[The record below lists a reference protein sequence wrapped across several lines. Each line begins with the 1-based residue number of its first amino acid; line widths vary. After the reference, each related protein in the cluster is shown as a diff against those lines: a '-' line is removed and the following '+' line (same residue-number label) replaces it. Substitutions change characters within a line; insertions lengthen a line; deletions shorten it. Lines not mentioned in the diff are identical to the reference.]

1 MIDLTDR
8 VVLITGA
15 AGGIGAATARTV
27 EGRRRARRAARAA
40 RRGPRGGARRGARRP
55 RGHVVTGDL
64 AKPAGAERIWRE
76 AHEWTG
82 RVDVLV
88 NNAGIYEVADPDG
101 DLDAFLASWERTLA
115 ICLVSPAVLCREAIK
130 TFREQESGGII
141 INLASRAA
149 FRGEDPEYW
158 HYAAAKA
165 GVVAMTRTIARQY
178 GRDGVTA
185 FAVVTGIRQHPVQRR
200 AGRALRARLLRA
212 GHGTRRGRR
221 PAGPGERDRVPRVR
235 PRPPRHRDHD
245 RRQRRELCPLTRLRR
260 WPMRRRRASATSR
273 CSSTAPGARA
283 PEAAST

>member
-1 MIDLTDR
+1 MIDLTGR
-8 VVLITGA
+8 VVLVTGA

-27 EGRRRARRAARAA
+27 KAAGGRVVLHELRDEGRVAELAAELDGRAV
-40 RRGPRGGARRGARRP
+40 
-55 RGHVVTGDL
+55 VVTGDL
-64 AKPAGAERIWRE
+64 AQPAEAERIWRQ
-76 AHEWTG
+76 AREWTG

-178 GRDGVTA
+178 GRVGVTA
-185 FAVVTGIRQHPVQRR
+185 FAVSPGFVNTPFNDALVERYGLDFFAQDTGLGEVADPQDLANVIVFL
-200 AGRALRARLLRA
+200 ASGLARHA
-212 GHGTRRGRR
+212 TGTTIDVNG
-221 PAGPGERDRVPRVR
+221 ASYVR
-235 PRPPRHRDHD
+235 
-245 RRQRRELCPLTRLRR
+245 
-260 WPMRRRRASATSR
+260 
-273 CSSTAPGARA
+273 
-283 PEAAST
+283 